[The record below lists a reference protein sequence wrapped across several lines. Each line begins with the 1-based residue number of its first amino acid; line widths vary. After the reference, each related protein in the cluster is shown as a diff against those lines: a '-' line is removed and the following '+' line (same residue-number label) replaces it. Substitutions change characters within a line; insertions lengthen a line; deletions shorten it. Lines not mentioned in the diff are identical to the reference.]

1 MVLFG
6 YGIPLEYCK
15 ITGTVTRSE
24 KSINLQCKQVVLI
37 ALSISFIMRHLGS
50 VKSSRTNL
58 LAFAGLAAMLM
69 TTACGNGPTGPTGP
83 NQAPVGYWLDKTLI
97 IDDGQSVK
105 LSMGSIFHD
114 PDGDALTYTAE
125 SANTATV
132 TVSVSGGPANLVD
145 GVNSVLGS
153 RMEPWLRTVGSTA
166 TLVAGVN
173 TEGITHVT
181 VTATDPGG
189 LSDTVTILVYVVRYY
204 GACSVGMVLGP
215 REACSVGSDR
225 FSVWHIGY
233 ATFGCC
239 NRSLHRIYVGQ
250 FIANRIPRSDFW
262 RIDSVP

>member
-1 MVLFG
+1 M
-6 YGIPLEYCK
+6 
-15 ITGTVTRSE
+15 

-37 ALSISFIMRHLGS
+37 ALSISFIMRHLGG

-69 TTACGNGPTGPTGP
+69 TTACGNVPTGP
-83 NQAPVGYWLDKTLI
+83 NQAPVGYWLDDNELT
-97 IDDGQSVK
+97 IDAGQSVN

-125 SANTATV
+125 SHNTATV

-153 RMEPWLRTVGSTA
+153 RMESWLRTVGSTA
-166 TLVAGVN
+166 TLAGVN
-173 TEGITHVT
+173 KGSTYVR

-189 LSDTVTILVYVVRYY
+189 LSARVSISLTIVRFL
-204 GACSVGMVLGP
+204 GACSVGMVLGA
-215 REACSVGSDR
+215 RDACSVGSDR
-225 FSVWHIGY
+225 FSVWRRGY
-233 ATFGCC
+233 AQFGCC
-239 NRSLHRIYVGQ
+239 ILRTLGTRIQSGQ
-250 FIANRIPRSDFW
+250 FSASRIPRTDAW